1 MAAIRVL
8 LVDDQASYRKGLVSI
23 LAEEPD
29 FELAGE
35 AADGVEALEM
45 TRALMPSVVVM
56 DLSMPRL
63 GGLEAT
69 RRIRAQAP
77 CVPIVILTSSD
88 SAPAMEA
95 VRSGARGYL
104 LKSVEPQALV
114 RSLRSVARGKACVS
128 PVMAAR
134 LLDELERRGASVVRR
149 AALTAREREV
159 LEQVAQGSP
168 DDRIAEALG
177 IDESTVKNHL
187 TRILEK
193 LHLESRAEGA
203 LRALSQ
209 RPNET
214 PADRAAS
221 SC

>member
-1 MAAIRVL
+1 MTAIRVL
-8 LVDDQASYRKGLVSI
+8 LVDNHASYRRGLASI

-35 AADGVEALEM
+35 AADGLEALEM
-45 TRALMPSVVVM
+45 TRALMPDVVVV

-69 RRIRAQAP
+69 RRIRAHAP

-114 RSLRSVARGKACVS
+114 RSLRGVARGKACVS
-128 PVMAAR
+128 PAMAAR

-159 LEQVAQGSP
+159 LEQVAQGST

-209 RPNET
+209 KPT
-214 PADRAAS
+214 GAPADSAS
-221 SC
+221 